1 MPGQRRTTPLQSGPD
16 ATGEALSWTSL
27 TEIADQVGAAL
38 RQAEEDLVLEQAVH
52 GLDTL
57 AELALHTLLDERLGR
72 HFTVTREV
80 HYPSSSG
87 SKRSHRQ
94 RCDLVLSPKGL
105 PLLPQSDL
113 PPQLQLFAADPAPE
127 QACPLAEAFWL
138 EVKVAYQF
146 RPGGL
151 RHRGYGAQ
159 FRQAVVADLRKMA
172 AEPLIHHAGLLL
184 IVFNENAAVASKDL
198 ALFESLLIQALAG
211 FRHERSFRI
220 QDRIG
225 HHLCTVALW
234 PILYSG
240 APLAAPAPRSP
251 ARTAAQGRRGQKRK
265 QGPASPEQSAD
276 DTWEGSANDDH
287 LQRDYSEQDDH
298 TNAETV
304 GLRGQ

>member
-1 MPGQRRTTPLQSGPD
+1 MPGQQRITPLQTDVD
-16 ATGEALSWTSL
+16 AAGEALGWTSL

-38 RQAEEDLVLEQAVH
+38 REAEEELILEQAVH

-57 AELALHTLLDERLGR
+57 AELALHAVLGERLGR
-72 HFTVTREV
+72 HYAVTREV

-94 RCDLVLSPKGL
+94 RCDLVLSPKGQ
-105 PLLPQSDL
+105 PLVPQSD
-113 PPQLQLFAADPAPE
+113 PQPQLQLFATDPAPTP
-127 QACPLAEAFWL
+127 ACPLAKAFWL

-172 AEPLIHHAGLLL
+172 AEPLIRHAGLLL

-198 ALFESLLIQALAG
+198 ALFESLLIHKESLAG
-211 FRHERSFRI
+211 FRHERSLRI

-234 PILYSG
+234 PIIYSG
-240 APLAAPAPRSP
+240 APSAVPAARQPGGGRSLP
-251 ARTAAQGRRGQKRK
+251 GDFTKSIG
-265 QGPASPEQSAD
+265 
-276 DTWEGSANDDH
+276 
-287 LQRDYSEQDDH
+287 
-298 TNAETV
+298 
-304 GLRGQ
+304 